1 MTEDKKTPEEILF
14 PEAKIGDIV
23 IKPWSFGKLLDVSI
37 ALEKVLDKAEKKKIN
52 LIDTD
57 SLFEPAMVARLF
69 TLASKEL
76 LEVIALTINKKP
88 TEVKDLDM
96 EQGIAILLVIVK
108 QNWTII
114 KNVLSPLLLGLGE
127 EVELTEEETEVKT
140 DQE

>member
-127 EVELTEEETEVKT
+127 EVELTEEEIKVETN
-140 DQE
+140 QE